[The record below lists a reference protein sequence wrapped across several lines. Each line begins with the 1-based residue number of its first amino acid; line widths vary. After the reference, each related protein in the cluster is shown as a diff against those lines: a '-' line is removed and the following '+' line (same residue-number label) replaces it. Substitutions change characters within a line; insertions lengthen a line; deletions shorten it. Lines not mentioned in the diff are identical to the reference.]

1 MALVAH
7 LVSQMDQALLCCPR
21 LFFYGHVSNRESR
34 LVRENWSSQLLLDVM
49 ELKSAGKS
57 LWKENQTNYKKAIFY
72 DQAGV

>member
-1 MALVAH
+1 V
-7 LVSQMDQALLCCPR
+7 
-21 LFFYGHVSNRESR
+21 RES
-34 LVRENWSSQLLLDVM
+34 WSSQLLLDVM